1 MKKWSLKFGIASG
14 LEIGSLYLVETV
26 SHPHELWDVGLCI
39 EVFSDG
45 PLARFQ
51 VKTFWLIQI
60 FYFCR
65 SKIFATVFMYHGF
78 SLPVGQITAKN
89 LVYFAYWGKSKF
101 FVENLK
107 WNSLLKH
114 VFFSFTR
121 ICFWIWEGNAV

>member
-51 VKTFWLIQI
+51 VKTFWLMQI

-101 FVENLK
+101 FV
-107 WNSLLKH
+107 
-114 VFFSFTR
+114 
-121 ICFWIWEGNAV
+121 